1 MPKNKRPVPR
11 KSATPALEDD
21 DALAHALAALAV
33 DLASGEGEA
42 AASPQLVEDEML
54 KQVRNALRKKKDD
67 VLYGAIEL
75 ARFNDVGAYQLLRAH
90 IEEAA
95 ATVVLRRDGAPAMEI
110 NAFAV
115 PLFVHSVGG
124 LKEAESF
131 QDGAA
136 FDALVA
142 SFQQAGLESGAAKV
156 VMVAHAY
163 DLDEVDSI
171 SYGHLNEM
179 LRDAAAS
186 MSERKLIANPA
197 LERSITGWRPSAFGA
212 ADQAVELR
220 FLLGFALKRADDP
233 FYAVPAGDEAAD
245 AFFEARMARYRAWT
259 ASAAPLVARCLAA
272 APEALTLNFLYQDL
286 FYGAKEQGMAELA
299 MLGMMSDVNAALAA
313 AGAAPDQV
321 RADVGA
327 AAEGD
332 ELVLRVNLY
341 DAQGALLAQIDKP
354 LDVAADLQLEE
365 DDVCDALQTLGV
377 TACASTAA

>member
-11 KSATPALEDD
+11 KSASAALEDD

-33 DLASGEGEA
+33 DLAAGEGA
-42 AASPQLVEDEML
+42 AQDAPHLVEDEMH

-95 ATVVLRRDGAPAMEI
+95 ATVVLRREGGAAMEI

-115 PLFVHSVGG
+115 PLFVHSDGG
-124 LKEAESF
+124 LQQAATF
-131 QDGAA
+131 QDGDA

-142 SFQQAGLESGAAKV
+142 SFQQAGLESADAKV

-163 DLDEVDSI
+163 DLDEIDSI
-171 SYGHLNEM
+171 SYCHLNEM

-186 MSERKLIANPA
+186 MTDRKLIANPA
-197 LERSITGWRPSAFGA
+197 LERSILGWHVNDFGP
-212 ADQAVELR
+212 ADKAVELR

-233 FYAVPAGDEAAD
+233 FYAVPAGEAQAD
-245 AFFEARMARYRAWT
+245 AFFDARMERYRGWT
-259 ASAAPLVARCLAA
+259 VKAAPLVARCLSAT
-272 APEALTLNFLYQDL
+272 PEALELNFLYQDL
-286 FYGAKEQGMAELA
+286 FYGAKEQGMGELA
-299 MLGMMSDVNAALAA
+299 TLRMMSEVSAALE
-313 AGAAPDQV
+313 AGKIVPAQA

-327 AAEGD
+327 AAEGED
-332 ELVLRVNLY
+332 LVLRVSLY
-341 DAQGALLAQIDKP
+341 GAGGALLAEIDKP

-365 DDVCDALQTLGV
+365 DDVCDALATLGV
-377 TACASTAA
+377 KASASTAE